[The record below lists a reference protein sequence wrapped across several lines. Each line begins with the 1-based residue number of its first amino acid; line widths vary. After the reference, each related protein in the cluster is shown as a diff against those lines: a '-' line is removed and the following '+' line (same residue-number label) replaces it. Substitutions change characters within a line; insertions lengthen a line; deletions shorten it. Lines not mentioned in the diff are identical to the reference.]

1 MIQVTNDITLQPI
14 LTSDSKELY
23 ALMEEIYP
31 PAYHLFW
38 KDDCSWYINSQY
50 SQENVLQELNQQ
62 NAEYYFIEYKGKKVG
77 NFRFIW
83 DEKLERG
90 SSEKEV
96 KLHRIYLHK
105 NIQGKGIGKLI
116 LQWLEKKAIQKK
128 YEILWLDAMNK
139 KEQAFRFYEKL
150 GYSYYSH
157 NFLDFDLLKK
167 EYRKMSQL
175 YKKLSLSI

>member
-116 LQWLEKKAIQKK
+116 LQWLEKKSNSKK
-128 YEILWLDAMNK
+128 I
-139 KEQAFRFYEKL
+139 
-150 GYSYYSH
+150 
-157 NFLDFDLLKK
+157 
-167 EYRKMSQL
+167 
-175 YKKLSLSI
+175 